1 MHQRYMGTR
10 SVMPACCR
18 CFGHIPE
25 ERCLEP
31 PPPLLG
37 WCCVC
42 EHPESDCVT
51 HISTFR
57 SWLLSLC
64 CLRGQSNRVY
74 ESLFFKHSSLE
85 NKVGR
90 FWKQIIHVCSQQAGN
105 GMSWAQRHHLMCLLG
120 TQKAAERQQNHFRV
134 ASPSDI
140 NVRLVA
146 VLLLSACLS
155 SLNVQFLF
163 LSFFFKLDTSLLWLA
178 GLVFWFIP
186 HEAKFWL
193 LQMSQTG
200 QETWALFGRL
210 FVSAVNKPLLIYDA
224 GPCLSP
230 NKHTPAAVVIP
241 CISVDDPTPTVSPLR
256 PIHAFCFRLFPQ
268 RSLDYPDSVR
278 RSKTDSE
285 CSERTLINLNNWF
298 QSAWVHA
305 VSQPSK
311 LSDEESKTC
320 SGLPVIK
327 ELCFL
332 RLCKNSHTH
341 WRVFQIS

>member
-1 MHQRYMGTR
+1 MDKLWVILDAAPTGKAAKGAEVNSARTAKMHQRYMGTR
-10 SVMPACCR
+10 SQTPARCR

-64 CLRGQSNRVY
+64 CLQGQSNKVN
-74 ESLFFKHSSLE
+74 ESLFLKHSSQE
-85 NKVGR
+85 NKVGC
-90 FWKQIIHVCSQQAGN
+90 FWKRIIHVCSQQAGMKGGRGN
-105 GMSWAQRHHLMCLLG
+105 GMNWAQRHHLMCLLG
-120 TQKAAERQQNHFRV
+120 TQKAAERQQNYFRV

-140 NVRLVA
+140 NMRLVS

-155 SLNVQFLF
+155 SLNVEFLF
-163 LSFFFKLDTSLLWLA
+163 LKLDTSLLSLT

-200 QETWALFGRL
+200 QETWALLSRL
-210 FVSAVNKPLLIYDA
+210 FVSAVNKPLLIYDT

-241 CISVDDPTPTVSPLR
+241 RYISVDDPTPTVSPLR
-256 PIHAFCFRLFPQ
+256 PIHVFVSAFFPKI
-268 RSLDYPDSVR
+268 S
-278 RSKTDSE
+278 
-285 CSERTLINLNNWF
+285 W
-298 QSAWVHA
+298 
-305 VSQPSK
+305 
-311 LSDEESKTC
+311 
-320 SGLPVIK
+320 LPW
-327 ELCFL
+327 LCM
-332 RLCKNSHTH
+332 
-341 WRVFQIS
+341 QE